1 MSRKHS
7 IIACLVFVVLT
18 LAIAGMGYRAKK
30 DIENVVTDQF
40 NHQQLLLAQKIADDI
55 TGHFAFLRTCLEGL
69 SLMWRGETA
78 SDGTPW
84 LAIPAF
90 YNIFAEWNVV
100 ALGVLRPGR
109 AEPVFYDASGAP
121 MPGGEFCTP
130 ACLRTFT
137 DRPRMGRIA
146 ISRVFAED
154 KGPLA
159 GRRLVAMTMPL
170 ADETGNVGGLVL
182 VVDAMAVAARYAHS
196 IRSGQTGYA
205 WVIDDQGIFLDHN
218 EAEFIGRESLAVRR
232 ERDPNID
239 WSRLAWLIKSRI
251 LAGQRGMDWYMS
263 GWHRGRLGE
272 IKKFVAFCPVPLDA
286 GDDPGNRWAV
296 ALAAPEDEVQGLI
309 GWLMVREWLIVGLF
323 ELVVFA
329 GFVTAMHFALRWS
342 TTLQSEVDKTARE
355 LLGAQEKLI
364 RAERFAA
371 IGEAAARLSH
381 EIKNPLMLMGGF
393 ASQVRRHLPPDGTD
407 AEKLG
412 IIETE
417 AKRLE
422 SLLNEVRD
430 FTRPQPPRIEPRDL
444 NETVGESLALMAE
457 AFASRGIEVEKRLDP
472 DLPPVPHDEARIKQV
487 LLNLL
492 KNAAEAMD
500 AGGRLSVATAVRDG
514 RATVAVAD
522 TGGGI
527 PEAVRARVFDPFCT
541 TKESGTGLGLAVCQ
555 RIVEDHH
562 GDIRFVTSPEGTT
575 FTLEL
580 PAGRPEGKTEGR

>member
-18 LAIAGMGYRAKK
+18 LAIAGMGYRAKT

-90 YNIFAEWNVV
+90 YNIFAEWNVA

-109 AEPVFYDASGAP
+109 DEPVFYDASGAP
-121 MPGGEFCTP
+121 MPGEAFCNP
-130 ACLRTFT
+130 ACLAAFR

-146 ISRVFAED
+146 ISRVFAQE

-170 ADETGNVGGLVL
+170 ADEAGSVGGLVL
-182 VVDAMAVAARYAHS
+182 IVDAMAVAARYAHT

-205 WVIDDQGIFLDHN
+205 WVIDDAGVFLDHI
-218 EAEFIGRESLAVRR
+218 ETDFIGRESLSVRR

-239 WSRLAWLIKSRI
+239 WSRLTWLIKNRV
-251 LAGQRGMDWYMS
+251 LTGQRGMDWYVS
-263 GWHRGRLGE
+263 GWHRGRIGA

-286 GDDPGNRWAV
+286 GEDPGNRWAV

-342 TTLQSEVDKTARE
+342 TILQSEVDKTARE

-393 ASQVRRHLPPDGTD
+393 ASQVRRHLPQDGTD

-412 IIETE
+412 IIEGE

-430 FTRPQPPRIEPRDL
+430 FTRPQPPTIEPRDL

-457 AFASRGIEVEKRLDP
+457 ALAARGIVVEKRLDP
-472 DLPPVPHDEARIKQV
+472 GLPPVPHDGARIKQV
-487 LLNLL
+487 LLNLF
-492 KNAAEAMD
+492 KNAAEAMES
-500 AGGRLSVATAVRDG
+500 GGRLTVVTTIGNG
-514 RATVAVAD
+514 RASVTVAD

-527 PEAVRARVFDPFCT
+527 PEAMRNRVFDPFCT

-562 GDIRFVTSPEGTT
+562 GDIRFATSPGGTA

-580 PAGRPEGKTEGR
+580 PAA